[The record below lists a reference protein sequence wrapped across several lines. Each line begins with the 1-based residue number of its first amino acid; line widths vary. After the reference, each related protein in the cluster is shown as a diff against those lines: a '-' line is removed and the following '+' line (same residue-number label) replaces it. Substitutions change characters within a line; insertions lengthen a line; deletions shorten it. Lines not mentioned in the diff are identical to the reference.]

1 MPLDRRPQPR
11 SGEKCGP
18 AVASSRTA
26 LYNERAGAETRF
38 PSLPPVSQH
47 FVVHASNPQR
57 RLLSRASAIVRA
69 GGVIAYPTD
78 STCALGCGIQ
88 HKQAQDRIRA
98 LRGVADSHEFSL
110 VCRDISELAVYGR
123 VDNAAYRLLR
133 ACTPG
138 PYTFILR
145 ATRDVPRRLQ
155 DPKRKTVGLR
165 VPANV
170 VARRLVETLGE
181 PLMSSTLML
190 PGDDLPLP
198 GADAVAER
206 LGSMIDAVLDAG
218 HCGIEP
224 TTVVDL
230 TADTPVIVREGRGD
244 PAPFVR

>member
-1 MPLDRRPQPR
+1 MRVYNARVGKRP
-11 SGEKCGP
+11 
-18 AVASSRTA
+18 
-26 LYNERAGAETRF
+26 RF
-38 PSLPPVSQH
+38 PSPSPVSQH
-47 FVVHASNPQR
+47 FVVHASNPQG

-165 VPANV
+165 VPANI

-198 GADAVAER
+198 DADAVAER
-206 LGSMIDAVLDAG
+206 VGSMIDAVLDTG

-224 TTVVDL
+224 TTIVDL
-230 TADTPVIVREGRGD
+230 TGGIPVIVREGRGN
-244 PAPFVR
+244 PAPFVQ

>member
-1 MPLDRRPQPR
+1 MSQ
-11 SGEKCGP
+11 
-18 AVASSRTA
+18 
-26 LYNERAGAETRF
+26 RF
-38 PSLPPVSQH
+38 A
-47 FVVHASNPQR
+47 VHASNPQG

-78 STCALGCGIQ
+78 STCALGCGIR
-88 HKQAQDRIRA
+88 HRQAQDRIRT

-110 VCRDISELAVYGR
+110 VCRDLAEVAAYGR

-155 DPKRKTVGLR
+155 DPKRRTVGLR
-165 VPANV
+165 VPGNV
-170 VARRLVETLGE
+170 VARRLVEMLGE

-190 PGDDLPLP
+190 PGDDFPLP
-198 GADAVAER
+198 DAGAIVER
-206 LGSMIDAVLDAG
+206 LGSRIDAVLDAG

-230 TADTPVIVREGRGD
+230 TGDVPVVVREGKGD
-244 PAPFVR
+244 VAPFVAR

>member
-1 MPLDRRPQPR
+1 M
-11 SGEKCGP
+11 
-18 AVASSRTA
+18 
-26 LYNERAGAETRF
+26 
-38 PSLPPVSQH
+38 SQL
-47 FVVHASNPQR
+47 FAVHAINPQG

-69 GGVIAYPTD
+69 GGIIAYPTD
-78 STCALGCGIQ
+78 STCALGCGIR

-110 VCRDISELAVYGR
+110 VCRDLSELAAYGR

-138 PYTFILR
+138 PYTFILQ

-165 VPANV
+165 VPGNV

-181 PLMSSTLML
+181 PLMSSTLIL
-190 PGDDLPLP
+190 PGDDFPLP
-198 GADAVAER
+198 DAGAIVER
-206 LGSMIDAVLDAG
+206 LGSRIDAVLDAG
-218 HCGIEP
+218 RCGVEP

-230 TADTPVIVREGRGD
+230 TGEAPVVVREGKGD
-244 PAPFVR
+244 VAPFAR